1 MYIHISLILSI
12 YNRIL
17 SVKNGLHWSFKYSHT
32 EKCDSRYLY
41 IYNNRL

>member
-17 SVKNGLHWSFKYSHT
+17 SVKTVSTGALRTVTRKSATVGS
-32 EKCDSRYLY
+32 Y
-41 IYNNRL
+41 IYIITG